1 MRMGTQASYSSSL
14 PGPLLGCCPQT
25 LRNGPKTPAFASSC
39 ISHPSEVLI
48 FFTLFLFVLKPLK
61 STPSYT
67 HPKTVLSL
75 TLRGSELDLRHIVP
89 IHLFLQSN
97 QKPREAHMDNA
108 VFTLQTL
115 DPNSSPQNQ
124 SEVGLSRKMYIL
136 GYLNK
141 LKQKQKPTNTQF
153 LLFLIFL
160 SKPAGN
166 PAATMG

>member
-1 MRMGTQASYSSSL
+1 
-14 PGPLLGCCPQT
+14 
-25 LRNGPKTPAFASSC
+25 
-39 ISHPSEVLI
+39 
-48 FFTLFLFVLKPLK
+48 
-61 STPSYT
+61 
-67 HPKTVLSL
+67 
-75 TLRGSELDLRHIVP
+75 
-89 IHLFLQSN
+89 
-97 QKPREAHMDNA
+97 MDNA